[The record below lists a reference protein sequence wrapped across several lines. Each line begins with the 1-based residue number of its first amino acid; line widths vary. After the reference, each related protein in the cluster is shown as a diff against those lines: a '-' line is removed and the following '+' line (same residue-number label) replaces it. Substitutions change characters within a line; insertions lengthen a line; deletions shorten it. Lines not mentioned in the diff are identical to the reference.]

1 MTRIRSLTIYVKIN
15 IGILN
20 MGVASFENG
29 SLFSEYG
36 NLRLN
41 MGVYFWKLKLKTQT
55 PILNPC
61 HIQKV
66 FSYSKNKLPD
76 SKNRLQF
83 SKTTNSHIQK
93 QTPTFKKTNSHFQ
106 KNKLPYSK
114 TKLPFSKVQ
123 CLFWQKSLTKEFQ
136 SSGAPNG
143 SFR

>member
-93 QTPTFKKTNSHFQ
+93 QTPTFKKTNSHIQKPNSHFQ
-106 KNKLPYSK
+106 KSNVYFDK
-114 TKLPFSKVQ
+114 
-123 CLFWQKSLTKEFQ
+123 
-136 SSGAPNG
+136 N
-143 SFR
+143 R